1 MPWGIFSRR
10 SHSGA
15 PKTESHTHRRDSGPM
30 SNFIGHVKKNCLR
43 QPGRNCSDLGVG
55 FRAGFI
61 CSGFLCGEN
70 NPPAGGGF
78 NSVIAG
84 QQAQFSVR
92 SLRIVVQKTQ
102 HFKAITLGEFTF
114 DPDMIASPESSET
127 IPIGV
132 PHIL

>member
-1 MPWGIFSRR
+1 MAGIVLTSVWGSEQV
-10 SHSGA
+10 SYAQDSYAG
-15 PKTESHTHRRDSGPM
+15 KTIRPLEAASTRLLQGDR
-30 SNFIGHVKKNCLR
+30 
-43 QPGRNCSDLGVG
+43 
-55 FRAGFI
+55 
-61 CSGFLCGEN
+61 
-70 NPPAGGGF
+70 
-78 NSVIAG
+78 

-114 DPDMIASPESSET
+114 DPDMIASPESSKT

>member
-1 MPWGIFSRR
+1 
-10 SHSGA
+10 
-15 PKTESHTHRRDSGPM
+15 M
-30 SNFIGHVKKNCLR
+30 SNFIGHVKKNCFVNLAGIVLTLVWGVPSRFHMLR
-43 QPGRNCSDLGVG
+43 IPMRGKQSESWWVLPLEAASTRLLQGD
-55 FRAGFI
+55 
-61 CSGFLCGEN
+61 
-70 NPPAGGGF
+70 
-78 NSVIAG
+78 G

>member
-1 MPWGIFSRR
+1 MLALDIFKQVTGQQNFNKGAVVSLILLIPVLVAFVVDWIMQSR
-10 SHSGA
+10 
-15 PKTESHTHRRDSGPM
+15 
-30 SNFIGHVKKNCLR
+30 
-43 QPGRNCSDLGVG
+43 
-55 FRAGFI
+55 
-61 CSGFLCGEN
+61 
-70 NPPAGGGF
+70 
-78 NSVIAG
+78 

-114 DPDMIASPESSET
+114 DPDMIASPESSKT